1 MELGSG
7 PGASLGTGRDLKT
20 HLIQTFCS
28 ADVKGSLLSK
38 NTRQPASLSPRVSP
52 KGTLGVWE
60 HSYPSLTFDGC
71 RAILLGLN
79 MGGGLGTCWEAPSF
93 LFGVRVEWI

>member
-71 RAILLGLN
+71 SYFTGVKHGWWLGDLLG
-79 MGGGLGTCWEAPSF
+79 GPFFSF
-93 LFGVRVEWI
+93 WGES